1 MRYYVAFDG
10 FFIFLLTMKR
20 LLFMLFLL
28 AVAMLQAISLD
39 DYLGKHYR
47 SLMNSER
54 DALLSDMGFANKNLI
69 LVKADKSVMRYAKGA
84 NLGYDLT
91 FANSQVVEAIF
102 TFNNSKKLK
111 ELNISMYNR
120 GDCGL
125 WEAKKFKKLVKE
137 LKEALTRYTHDK
149 SPSTSQRH
157 LDNAVI
163 YELVWKANGTDA
175 TLRWSGK
182 SDDNLEY
189 ITVIFAP
196 HKSGGAKTL
205 AKELKTTTDLK
216 DLPKRV
222 QKEKDGT
229 RWLDVPM
236 VDQGGKGYCMAA
248 TFARFLKYYRA
259 NVDQHVIAQL
269 LDTDPTK
276 GTNHR
281 SGIDAMVASRNKFD
295 VNVKEVFTDKDLD
308 TMGGTMEYVSLY
320 NRLAKKA
327 KKPTIS
333 ENDLTAKQEWPFKV
347 FYDMADNKLFI
358 EARNMKGNNTE
369 RLMKMVKSYID
380 RGIPLM
386 WFVPGHA
393 RMINGYRGNNTI
405 IYSDS
410 WGAGHERK
418 EMKAKEAVA
427 ITYSIYVVTPK

>member
-1 MRYYVAFDG
+1 
-10 FFIFLLTMKR
+10 MKK
-20 LLFMLFLL
+20 LLFTLFLL

-39 DYLGKHYR
+39 DYIGKHYR

-54 DALLSDMGFANKNLI
+54 DALLSDIGFENKKVI
-69 LVKADKSVMRYAKGA
+69 WVKTDKSVMRYAKGA

-91 FANSQVVEAIF
+91 FAGNKVVEA
-102 TFNNSKKLK
+102 TFSFNSSMKLK
-111 ELNISMYNR
+111 ELNLSMYNR
-120 GDCGL
+120 GDCGS
-125 WEAKKFKKLVKE
+125 WDAKKFKKLVGE
-137 LKEALTRYTHDK
+137 LKDALTRYSHDK
-149 SPSTSQRH
+149 SPSTSRSS
-157 LDNAVI
+157 LDNAQI
-163 YELVWKANGTDA
+163 NEWIWKANGTDA

-189 ITVIFAP
+189 ITVVFAP

-222 QKEKDGT
+222 QQEKDGT

-248 TFARFLKYYRA
+248 TFARILKYYRS

-276 GTNHR
+276 GTNNR
-281 SGIDAMVASRNKFD
+281 SGIEAMIASRNKFD
-295 VNVKEVFTDKDLD
+295 VNVKEIFTDKDLD
-308 TMGGTMEYVSLY
+308 SMGGTMSYVSLY
-320 NRLAKKA
+320 NKLAKKA

-333 ENDLTAKQEWPFKV
+333 ESDLNAKQEWPFKV
-347 FYDMADNKLFI
+347 FYEMADNKLFI
-358 EARNMKGNNTE
+358 EARNMKGYNTDK
-369 RLMKMVKSYID
+369 LMKTVKSYID

-393 RMINGYRGNNTI
+393 RLINGYRGNNTI

-427 ITYSIYVVTPK
+427 LTYSIYSVTPK